1 MAQHDW
7 SKEQEE
13 LRQQCLIILLK
24 HAHEQGREDNRAV
37 YECCNEWI
45 QGNGTTE
52 GLVQH
57 YEKYHMRGEPTATD
71 YAPPNTDIR
80 DVPVTDFNSTHTKVS
95 KGGRTQNW

>member
-37 YECCNEWI
+37 YECANDWCTGHSNTDGI
-45 QGNGTTE
+45 
-52 GLVQH
+52 VQH

-71 YAPPNTDIR
+71 YAMPNTDIR
-80 DVPVTDFNSTHTKVS
+80 SKPVTDYNSTHTQ
-95 KGGRTQNW
+95 R